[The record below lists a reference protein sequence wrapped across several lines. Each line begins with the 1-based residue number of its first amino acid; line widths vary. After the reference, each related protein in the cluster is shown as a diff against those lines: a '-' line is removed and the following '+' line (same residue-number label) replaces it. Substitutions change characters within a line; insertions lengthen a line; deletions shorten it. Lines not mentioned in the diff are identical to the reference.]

1 MKINRY
7 FELENATFEELMSP
21 SVSMEE
27 FDFMLENVGKKIEEI
42 QFED

>member
-1 MKINRY
+1 MKRDRY
-7 FELENATFEELMSP
+7 MELENTTFEELMSP
-21 SVSMEE
+21 SVSMAE